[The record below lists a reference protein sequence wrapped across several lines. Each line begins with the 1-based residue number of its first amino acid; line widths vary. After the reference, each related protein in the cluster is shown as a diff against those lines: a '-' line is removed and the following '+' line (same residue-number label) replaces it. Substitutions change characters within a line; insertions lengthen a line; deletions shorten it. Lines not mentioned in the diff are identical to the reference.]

1 MRKVELRMNELK
13 KYEIIKKLV
22 ETNGNKKRAA
32 IKIGCTVRTVNR
44 LILKYKNGGKAAFI
58 HGNRGRCPSTTI
70 PLDMRNRIVSS
81 YINDY
86 SDTNFTHYCEIVKE
100 DLDISISDTT
110 LNKWLREENV
120 LSPKARRKTKK
131 LMKKKLKQKLDQT
144 SSQKVKNQ
152 IKMAIA
158 SVDDENA
165 HPRRS
170 RSVSYTHLTLPTIA

>member
-1 MRKVELRMNELK
+1 
-13 KYEIIKKLV
+13 
-22 ETNGNKKRAA
+22 
-32 IKIGCTVRTVNR
+32 
-44 LILKYKNGGKAAFI
+44 
-58 HGNRGRCPSTTI
+58 
-70 PLDMRNRIVSS
+70 MRNRIVSS

-158 SVDDENA
+158 SVDDELSLI
-165 HPRRS
+165 H
-170 RSVSYTHLTLPTIA
+170 I